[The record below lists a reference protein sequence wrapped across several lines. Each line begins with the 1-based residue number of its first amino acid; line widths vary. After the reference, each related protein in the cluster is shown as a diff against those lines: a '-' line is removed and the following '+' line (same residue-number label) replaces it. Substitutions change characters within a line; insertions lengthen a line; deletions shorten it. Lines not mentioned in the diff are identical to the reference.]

1 MSTRLL
7 GIPDE
12 YFSYIVPLDQA
23 DKEKVKAVIRYNLLL
38 KDEQY
43 VSYCEAAQKF
53 IGKKN
58 YYFQSKK
65 IVDFLNNL

>member
-7 GIPDE
+7 GIPEE
-12 YFSYIVPLDQA
+12 YFDYIVPVEQS
-23 DKEKVKAVIRYNLLL
+23 DKEKVKAVIRSNLLL

-43 VSYCEAAQKF
+43 VTYCEAAQKF
-53 IGKKN
+53 IKKKN

-65 IVDFLNNL
+65 IVDFLTNL